1 MSEKKVKKSKI
12 SKSAAIEKL
21 WRIGKLSW
29 KLKGKQV
36 DIYNH
41 FKDSSEDISTCL
53 VSRRFGK
60 TFTMCV
66 LAVEECLVTPNAVVK
81 YVCPTSKMVVNV
93 MQPTVRDI
101 IADCPEDIR
110 PTWAPSEKKWKFP
123 NGSEIQ
129 VAGTEGQSY
138 NAIRGG
144 YSHLCLVDEA
154 AFCSELE
161 TVVYSVLAP
170 TTDTTNGKIH
180 LASTP
185 NDKDANHEFH
195 EHFIFPNEA
204 AGTLLKMTYLDSPMV
219 SVEKRKSIIKRYPG
233 GETNIKFRCEYLC
246 EIPSVTENSVI
257 PEFTANEENI
267 VKEVEKPEFCDYYT
281 GLDVGFVDLTAA
293 LFSYWDYKHH
303 RLVIMDEF
311 VINGPEMT
319 TDKLVKEMRHR
330 EKLLYTSSMGQVEPV
345 LRIMDNDLKMV
356 NDLSRFHQM
365 QFLPT
370 EKHNKEAA
378 IDTVRRWIESGKI
391 VIHPRCKHLIYHTKY
406 AQWHVTKQGTWTNK
420 FKHLKNSSD
429 GSIRGGHVDTL
440 DVLIYLVRN
449 IIEGK
454 SPNEGDDRKTPFNS
468 FQNPRKAVD
477 DSSEKGMLQKL
488 ADSIMGRAKK
498 D

>member
-12 SKSAAIEKL
+12 SKASAIEKL
-21 WRIGKLSW
+21 WRLGNLQW
-29 KLKGKQV
+29 KLKGVQN

-41 FKDSSEDISTCL
+41 LKNSEDDIVTVLASRQLGKSYTLCTIATEQCIST
-53 VSRRFGK
+53 
-60 TFTMCV
+60 
-66 LAVEECLVTPNAVVK
+66 PNSIVK
-81 YVCPTSKMVVNV
+81 YVCPTGKMVTN
-93 MQPTVRDI
+93 I
-101 IADCPEDIR
+101 IYPRVSEIIEDCPIDIK
-110 PTWAPSEKKWKFP
+110 PSWYPSEKKWKFP

-129 VAGTEGQSY
+129 VAGADLGADT
-138 NAIRGG
+138 IRGG
-144 YSHLCLVDEA
+144 TSHLCIVDESG
-154 AFCSELE
+154 FVNSLE
-161 TVVYSVLAP
+161 TVVYSILAP
-170 TTDTTNGKIH
+170 TTDTTGGRIL

-195 EHFIFPNEA
+195 TNFVYPNEA
-204 AGTLLKMTYLDSPMV
+204 SGKLLKITWEQSPMV
-219 SVEKRKSIIKRYPG
+219 NDAQRAKIVARYPG
-233 GETNIKFRCEYLC
+233 GKNNIKFKCEYLC
-246 EIPSVTENSVI
+246 IIPEVTENSVI